1 MIFSE
6 KAFLG
11 AFVLSIKTILGK
23 KFWENFLQKQRPR
36 INHIKPIKILNF
48 LIRLSDN
55 IIFAG
60 LPFSYLKKSIWAPN
74 CPLHCSLTA
83 KQHPGTLVPGLLFRE
98 GIGAAGQH
106 LPRCFPS
113 ARLRSVWANIN
124 KQWELPRSTA
134 LVFCMKFSS
143 PSVLCFLWW

>member
-1 MIFSE
+1 MGLKPKHLLEQCSFCTECTVSHGIFGKRVLGRICFVS
-6 KAFLG
+6 KNNFGKFFLR
-11 AFVLSIKTILGK
+11 
-23 KFWENFLQKQRPR
+23 KQGPR
-36 INHIKPIKILNF
+36 MNPINPIKILNF

-124 KQWELPRSTA
+124 KQ
-134 LVFCMKFSS
+134 
-143 PSVLCFLWW
+143 